1 VNTVTTRLFLLSAA
15 FTFFAAAVNTRS
27 ATFAGKMP
35 EWKIFGS
42 DTYAELGKAPDKAK
56 NRQNPFE
63 NDPQASAAGQI
74 LFEDHCAECHGDDA
88 DGARKGPS
96 LRISEVRAATPGT
109 LFWVLTNG
117 VVRKKM
123 PAWSKLPEP
132 QRWQLVKY
140 IKSLDETKQK

>member
-1 VNTVTTRLFLLSAA
+1 MSTATTRLFLLTASLIFFVAAASSRSTASAA
-15 FTFFAAAVNTRS
+15 
-27 ATFAGKMP
+27 KMP
-35 EWKIFGS
+35 AFNIWGS
-42 DTYAELGKAPDKAK
+42 DTYAELEKAPEKAR
-56 NRQNPFE
+56 NRPNPFE
-63 NDPQASAAGQI
+63 NDAQASVAGQI

-96 LRISEVRAATPGT
+96 LRVSEVRSATPGT

-140 IKSLDETKQK
+140 LKSLDQSKK

>member
-1 VNTVTTRLFLLSAA
+1 VKTFTTRLFLLSAA
-15 FTFFAAAVNTRS
+15 LTFFAAAANTRS
-27 ATFAGKMP
+27 ETLAAKMP
-35 EWKIFGS
+35 GFNHWGS
-42 DTYAELGKAPDKAK
+42 DTYAELDKAPEKAK
-56 NRQNPFE
+56 NRPNPFE
-63 NDPQASAAGQI
+63 NDPQASAAGKI

-96 LRISEVRAATPGT
+96 LRVSEVRAATPGT

-140 IKSLDETKQK
+140 IKSLDQTKRK

>member
-1 VNTVTTRLFLLSAA
+1 MNTAATRVLLLSVTLAFFLAA
-15 FTFFAAAVNTRS
+15 ANTRPEAFAA
-27 ATFAGKMP
+27 KMP

-42 DTYAELGKAPDKAK
+42 DTYAELEKAPEKAR
-56 NRQNPFE
+56 NRHNPLE

-96 LRISEVRAATPGT
+96 LRVSEVRGATPGT
-109 LFWVLTNG
+109 LFWVLSNG
-117 VVRKKM
+117 VIRKKM
-123 PAWSKLPEP
+123 PSWSKLPEP

-140 IKSLDETKQK
+140 IKSLEQTKAK